1 MARAITV
8 YDHIEQNNR
17 KTWLLVLLFPISL
30 TVLVWL
36 ACLLFV
42 ILCGNDVVDAG
53 ISLLPQK
60 WQNSMGGY
68 LGAATGFAWDFLL
81 PTFVMGVIWMA
92 ISYFFGGKM
101 MMAFAEAKPM
111 DKKENPDVYNLV
123 ENTAIMAGLP
133 MPKVYII
140 DDDSLNAFATGMKP
154 KNAAIALTSGIIKHL
169 EKTELQGVIAH
180 EMAHIGNRDIRLNM
194 LIITGLGI
202 FESLGRSLLRSGS
215 HSSNSKKNSGGLIL
229 FIAIALLIFN
239 FLIAPLIHMAISR
252 KREFAADA
260 TGAKIL
266 HNPKALADALEKI
279 SVDSRVEVLDKQKNM
294 AVACIA
300 SPFAKVSQLTSTHP
314 PINERI
320 RRLRN
325 M

>member
-8 YDHIEQNNR
+8 YDHIEQNNL

-53 ISLLPQK
+53 VSLLPQK
-60 WQNSMGGY
+60 WQYSMGGY

-81 PTFVMGVIWMA
+81 PTFIMGVIWMT

-111 DKKENPDVYNLV
+111 NKKENPDVYNLV

-154 KNAAIALTSGIIKHL
+154 KDAAIALTSGIINHL

-202 FESLGRSLLRSGS
+202 FESLGRSLLRSEAR
-215 HSSNSKKNSGGLIL
+215 SSNNKKNSGGLIL